1 MAQDNRPWPLSSEQ
15 QRLWFLDRLAPTS
28 AAYHVP
34 VSWRLRAA
42 VPLPEAV
49 ATLSRL
55 LARHDALFMAFE
67 EVDGEMVQ
75 RLLPGRVLPLEVHD
89 LTGCPVQERDARC
102 AEVVRAVARAPFDL
116 GAGPLVRAAVFAVD
130 DQVRLVHLT
139 FHHIAVDG
147 LSLEIIERE
156 LAAGLGGAAVPPSA
170 EAAYVEHCV
179 RQQRWLAGP
188 QAQRELD
195 RRVEQLR
202 GAPGLLELGRDR
214 NRPRDFTYRGETL
227 RFTVEPGVRDRVRAL
242 AGCGGV
248 TPYVVLLA
256 AFNVFLHRQTGQTD
270 VVVGSPVAG
279 RGDSRFLDVV
289 GLFAGTLVSRTDLSG
304 EPTFEAVVE
313 RTQESVLSALE
324 HLDVPFDRL
333 VNRLVPQRVPSHGP
347 LVQVLFAFHENG
359 PAAGVGESFLTREF
373 VPTDTAKLDLTFTVY
388 DVGDRYEI
396 EIEYCTDLFLRDS
409 AELFF
414 RHWLRLLGSAL
425 DQPRLAIGHLAA
437 MDEAERSL
445 VGSWSSAVVGSGVS
459 GGLLVHELV
468 GRWVG
473 RSPGAVAVVCG
484 DVVLT

>member
-1 MAQDNRPWPLSSEQ
+1 MTEDNRRWPLSSEQ
-15 QRLWFLDRLAPTS
+15 QRLWFLDRLTPAS

-34 VSWRLRAA
+34 VSWRLRSA
-42 VPLPEAV
+42 VPLSEAV
-49 ATLSRL
+49 STVSRL

-67 EVDGEMVQ
+67 EIEGEPAQ
-75 RLLPGRVLPLEVHD
+75 RPLPGREFPLEVHD
-89 LTGCPVQERDARC
+89 LTGCPAAEREARC
-102 AEVVRAVARAPFDL
+102 AEVVRAVSRRPFDL

-130 DQVRLVHLT
+130 DQVRLAHLT

-156 LAAGLGGAAVPPSA
+156 LAAGLGGAAVPPA
-170 EAAYVEHCV
+170 TEAAYVEHCA

-202 GAPGLLELGRDR
+202 GAPGLLELGRDLT
-214 NRPRDFTYRGETL
+214 RPRDFTYRGETV

-242 AGCGGV
+242 AGRSGV

-256 AFNVFLHRQTGQTD
+256 AFNVFLYRQTGQTD
-270 VVVGSPVAG
+270 LVVGSPVAG

-289 GLFAGTLVSRTDLSG
+289 GLFAGTLVARTDLSG
-304 EPTFEAVVE
+304 EPTFETVVE

-359 PAAGVGESFLTREF
+359 PAAGAGESFLTREF

-396 EIEYCTDLFLRDS
+396 EIEYCTDLFRRDS
-409 AELFF
+409 VGHFF
-414 RHWLRLLGSAL
+414 RHWSRLLGSAL
-425 DQPRLAIGHLAA
+425 DQPRLGIGHLAA
-437 MDEAERSL
+437 MDAAERSL
-445 VGSWSSAVVGSGVS
+445 VRSWSVAAFESSSVS
-459 GGLLVHELV
+459 GKSVGLLVHELV
-468 GRWVG
+468 GRWVE

-484 DVVLT
+484 